1 MSSMIT
7 TDLVSL
13 DTLRAADK
21 HDAIR
26 ALAAMVQS
34 AGRTDDAEAL
44 AADAWTREQKSAT
57 GMPGGVAIP
66 HCRTASV
73 QEPTLAFA
81 RLPEPLDFGA
91 KDGPADL
98 AFFIAAPDGADSDH
112 LKILSA
118 LARSLVRKDFV
129 ASLREAE
136 DAQSVV
142 DLIGSAVDG
151 ALKPKEKKPADEP
164 APAGDTGTDAGTGAS
179 SGASAGA
186 GAGAAGAT
194 SAAAQETTAGQSPA
208 VRRLVAV
215 TACPTGI
222 AHTYMAADALALA
235 AEEMGVEIEVE
246 TQGSSGSSKLSQS
259 TVNAAEA
266 VIFAADVD
274 VRDKQRFA
282 GKPVI
287 AVPVKRGVDEP
298 QQLIER
304 ALRAAKDP
312 HASVVTAETGA
323 EGSDEDDEQERF
335 GKKVQR
341 VLMTGVS
348 YMIPFVAAGGLLIA
362 LGFLLGGYNITDVA
376 DDIAANSTLW
386 NLPAEADLP
395 DPFRGFGVLG
405 AYLGSVFFVIGGVA
419 MGFLVPALAGYIAY
433 GMADRPGIAPG
444 FIAGSVA
451 AGMDAGFIGGIV
463 GGVLAGAVAY
473 WIKQLSV
480 PRWLAGLMPVVIIPL
495 VATIISSG
503 LLYLFLGGPIAALTG
518 ALESWLSGMTGT
530 AAILLGIV
538 LGLMMCAD
546 LGGPINKVAYS
557 FAVAGLGAGSI
568 AENPTPFLIM
578 AAVMAS
584 GMVPPLGLALAT
596 FVDRKLFTVAERE
609 NGKTAVLLGAAFISE
624 GAIPFAAADPLRVL
638 PAAMLGGMTTG
649 ALTMAFDVTS
659 QAPHGGA
666 FVFFAIDSFAL
677 FALSVVIGAVV
688 TATVVVLLKRFTRR
702 TPEGSPAAVATA
714 SEPQAAAVA

>member
-7 TDLVSL
+7 TDLVTL
-13 DTLRAADK
+13 DTLRATDK
-21 HDAIR
+21 HEAIR
-26 ALAAMVQS
+26 ALAAMVQT

-44 AADAWTREQKSAT
+44 AADAWTREEKSST

-66 HCRTASV
+66 HCRTEAV
-73 QEPTLAFA
+73 DEPTLAFA
-81 RLPEPLDFGA
+81 RLPESLDFGA

-98 AFFIAAPDGADSDH
+98 AFFIAAPAGADSDH

-129 ASLREAE
+129 GSLREAAE
-136 DAQSVV
+136 EQTVV
-142 DLIGSAVDG
+142 DLISQAVDG
-151 ALKPKEKKPADEP
+151 ALKPKETIEKSV
-164 APAGDTGTDAGTGAS
+164 PAGETAGET
-179 SGASAGA
+179 AGA
-186 GAGAAGAT
+186 G
-194 SAAAQETTAGQSPA
+194 S
-208 VRRLVAV
+208 RRLVAV

-222 AHTYMAADALALA
+222 AHTYMAADSLSLA
-235 AEEMGVEIEVE
+235 AEEMGVEIAVE
-246 TQGSSGSSKLSQS
+246 TQGSSGASKLSS
-259 TVNAAEA
+259 SVVDAAEA
-266 VIFAADVD
+266 VIFASDVD

-282 GKPVI
+282 GKPVV
-287 AVPVKRGVDEP
+287 AVPVKRGIDEP
-298 QQLIER
+298 RQLIER
-304 ALRAAKDP
+304 ALAAARDP
-312 HASVVTAETGA
+312 QAKVVGTEAGS
-323 EGSDEDDEQERF
+323 EGEAQEEGQEGF

-376 DDIAANSTLW
+376 EDVAGNNALW
-386 NLPAEADLP
+386 NLPTEADVP
-395 DPFRGFGVLG
+395 DPFRGFGMLG
-405 AYLGSVFFVIGGVA
+405 AYLGSVFYVIGGTA

-444 FIAGSVA
+444 FIAGAVA
-451 AGMDAGFIGGIV
+451 YGMDAGFIGGIV
-463 GGVLAGAVAY
+463 GGVMAGAAAY
-473 WIKQLSV
+473 WIRQLSV

-495 VATIISSG
+495 VATILSSG
-503 LLYLFLGGPIAALTG
+503 VLYLFLGGPIASLTG

-530 AAILLGIV
+530 AAILLGVV
-538 LGLMMCAD
+538 LGLMMCSD

-557 FAVAGLGAGSI
+557 FAVAGLGAASI
-568 AENPTPFLIM
+568 TENTGPFMIM

-584 GMVPPLGLALAT
+584 GMVPPLGMALAT
-596 FVDRKLFTVAERE
+596 FVDRRLFTAAERE

-649 ALTMAFDVTS
+649 ALTMAFGVTS

-666 FVFFAIDSFAL
+666 FVFFAINAFAL
-677 FALSVVIGAVV
+677 FALAVVIGAVV
-688 TATVVVLLKRFTRR
+688 TATVVVALKRFTRS
-702 TPEGSPAAVATA
+702 SPDGGG
-714 SEPQAAAVA
+714 